1 MDAAL
6 QFLQDLASNLTLTL
20 AVIVLLVVLLAIG
33 VFVLARKA
41 LLGSQGRPAGGARR
55 WARGVKQDLRTRSDT
70 EGLRRSF
77 ADAKRFLRRGLSGRN
92 PLYRLPWHLLLGQ
105 ARSGKTTLLGEAG
118 LTLPFGEPR
127 DPSGAR
133 SDCNWW
139 YFHQGIVLDLSGEL
153 VLRRDGRTSDVEA
166 WEAVLR
172 QLETGR
178 PERPVDGIVLTIPA
192 SEVYD
197 LEDRGSD
204 LLTEAAHRA
213 EILYRKLWEAQT
225 ALSMQLPVYVVV
237 TQCDR
242 LPGFRAFSS
251 LLPKGTGGQMFGW
264 SSPDSPETAYT
275 GAWPDRIFDELG
287 GNVNEVMVEV
297 LGGTKSV
304 DPLEAEQ
311 AFLLARS
318 LRTAREPLRIYLNQ
332 IFSPSSYHES
342 FFLRGVYFAGGR
354 FEGEAAGERPTE
366 VLFAHDVLAD
376 KVFPEV
382 PVGRPVRTEVQAR
395 RRTR

>member
-20 AVIVLLVVLLAIG
+20 AVIVVLVVLLAIG

-41 LLGSQGRPAGGARR
+41 LLGSQSRPAGGARR

-77 ADAKRFLRRGLSGRN
+77 RDAKRFLRRGLSGRN

-197 LEDRGSD
+197 LEDLGSD

-225 ALSMQLPVYVVV
+225 ALSMQLPV
-237 TQCDR
+237 
-242 LPGFRAFSS
+242 
-251 LLPKGTGGQMFGW
+251 
-264 SSPDSPETAYT
+264 
-275 GAWPDRIFDELG
+275 
-287 GNVNEVMVEV
+287 
-297 LGGTKSV
+297 
-304 DPLEAEQ
+304 
-311 AFLLARS
+311 
-318 LRTAREPLRIYLNQ
+318 
-332 IFSPSSYHES
+332 
-342 FFLRGVYFAGGR
+342 
-354 FEGEAAGERPTE
+354 
-366 VLFAHDVLAD
+366 
-376 KVFPEV
+376 
-382 PVGRPVRTEVQAR
+382 
-395 RRTR
+395 